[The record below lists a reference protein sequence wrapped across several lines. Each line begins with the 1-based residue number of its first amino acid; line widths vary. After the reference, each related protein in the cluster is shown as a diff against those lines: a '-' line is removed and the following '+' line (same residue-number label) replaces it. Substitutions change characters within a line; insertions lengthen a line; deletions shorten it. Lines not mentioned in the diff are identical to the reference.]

1 MQKFDRDPSSLKNT
15 DTLVLVCRQKSWCI
29 KMVNK
34 LKLKKKR
41 KKKKRKKEEEEEEEE
56 DTTGKQ
62 VVLRA
67 HS

>member
-15 DTLVLVCRQKSWCI
+15 DTLVLVCRQNKWCI

-34 LKLKKKR
+34 LKLGKKERKKKR
-41 KKKKRKKEEEEEEEE
+41 KKKEQEEEAE